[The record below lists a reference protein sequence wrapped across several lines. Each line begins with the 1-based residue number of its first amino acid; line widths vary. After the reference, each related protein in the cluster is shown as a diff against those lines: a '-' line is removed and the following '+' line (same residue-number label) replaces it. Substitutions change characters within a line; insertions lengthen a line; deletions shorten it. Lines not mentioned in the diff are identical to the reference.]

1 PRPHDWELVKLTRAD
16 PRFLPYERTL
26 FRALSAVRDTVR
38 LFELKGT
45 FGAEVRKVRDQLCT
59 DAVTQGWYRYRP
71 DRARADVRKLA
82 IQLLL
87 GALAVAAALG
97 FFAHLAL
104 LGIGPVAGAVTL
116 LLLARGFPARTGTGS
131 AMLERVRG
139 LRLYIATTAA
149 AQSRFQEREQI
160 FSRYLPYATV
170 FGLTERWA
178 KTFAGLA

>member
-1 PRPHDWELVKLTRAD
+1 MIQPIFNKFKP
-16 PRFLPYERTL
+16 
-26 FRALSAVRDTVR
+26 LSKTEWSD
-38 LFELKGT
+38 LE
-45 FGAEVRKVRDQLCT
+45 
-59 DAVTQGWYRYRP
+59 
-71 DRARADVRKLA
+71 ADVRKLA

-139 LRLYIATTAA
+139 LRLYIATTEA
-149 AQSRFQEREQI
+149 AQIPANQPEGANGSWPFTIARKTTTAGAVPRALCARLKTI
-160 FSRYLPYATV
+160 FS
-170 FGLTERWA
+170 GRWRR
-178 KTFAGLA
+178 